1 MYALLRQKCHTKDG
15 DVFVIPLL
23 YPASAFTV
31 RWRTA
36 RQLIL
41 IICHQLDEGGDVFAV
56 LNFNL
61 FVQIL
66 LSFKLIYNYLGDDV
80 FVKIKCVYYLPA
92 SGR

>member
-1 MYALLRQKCHTKDG
+1 MKVATYSQKG
-15 DVFVIPLL
+15 
-23 YPASAFTV
+23 A
-31 RWRTA
+31 
-36 RQLIL
+36 
-41 IICHQLDEGGDVFAV
+41 DVFAV

-92 SGR
+92 NGR